1 MAAPRLKLGGIEVP
15 LHAGAPRVGYA
26 AAGGAEDARLSGGKL
41 VRMRHWKKWQITI
54 SGTGW
59 MATGLDVLDFDQYL
73 DLWCPKP
80 KRVATTSTEVRIQTD
95 ARPDVPVE
103 AHALVGRDWVPTP
116 VTMDGRDATITPVA
130 GALQYSVVWF
140 PRFQQV
146 LCVPPDEDSSAGD
159 VAWQIVAN
167 EV

>member
-15 LHAGAPRVGYA
+15 LHAGAPRVAYS

-59 MATGLDVLDFDQYL
+59 MATGLDVLDWDEYQ

-80 KRVATTSTEVRIQTD
+80 KRVTTTSTEVRIQTD

-103 AHALVGRDWVPTP
+103 AHALVGRGWQRRHHHAGCRRANVQRCLVSALP
-116 VTMDGRDATITPVA
+116 A
-130 GALQYSVVWF
+130 GAV
-140 PRFQQV
+140 
-146 LCVPPDEDSSAGD
+146 CAAG
-159 VAWQIVAN
+159 
-167 EV
+167 